1 MSKPEFPRPSVGDE
15 LIVFEQAT
23 RYREERVTPVR
34 VRKMARFRVELEGL
48 DGEDLREYTRE
59 FDIRDQLLWNVSR
72 RDGRK
77 LHTAETLAYWRK
89 QKAVEGVFRE
99 HGIQIYRFRGALRK
113 ATDADPLAFA
123 NLLLRFAGEDEI

>member
-23 RYREERVTPVR
+23 RYREEKVIPVR

-48 DGEDLREYTRE
+48 DGEELPWYAQE
-59 FDIRDQLLWNVSR
+59 FDIRNQLMWDVSP
-72 RDGRK
+72 RDGRT

-89 QKAVEGVFRE
+89 R
-99 HGIQIYRFRGALRK
+99 
-113 ATDADPLAFA
+113 
-123 NLLLRFAGEDEI
+123 